1 MAYSHYSLHTT
12 TPVLGVRTEMGMYP
26 TYIPATIRLTKYLA
40 YLLESP
46 NPIIQKAVLLQ
57 RAMASRSKFSW
68 WSNAWRLVADFDIT
82 EATISANNTRS
93 LKDDLQGAY
102 CRWWLKFMAFPTNMP
117 KLRTFWK
124 FHPSFYT
131 APYLNKGPP
140 YLRAQ
145 ALRFRCSNHRLDVEL
160 GRHSHIPLELRTCR
174 FCDSGNI
181 GDEYHAFQC
190 DKFLD
195 LQVHYGI
202 HITSR
207 PQFHSEMQSF
217 QINTQRYITAL
228 MSRIKHR

>member
-1 MAYSHYSLHTT
+1 
-12 TPVLGVRTEMGMYP
+12 MGMYP

-40 YLLESP
+40 YLLDSP

-68 WSNAWRLVADFDIT
+68 WSNAWWLVADFDIT
-82 EATISANNTRS
+82 EATISANNTKS

-102 CRWWLKFMAFPTNMP
+102 RRWWLKFMAVPTNMP
-117 KLRTFWK
+117 KLRTFRK

-160 GRHSHIPLELRTCR
+160 GRHSHIPL
-174 FCDSGNI
+174 
-181 GDEYHAFQC
+181 
-190 DKFLD
+190 D
-195 LQVHYGI
+195 L
-202 HITSR
+202 
-207 PQFHSEMQSF
+207 
-217 QINTQRYITAL
+217 
-228 MSRIKHR
+228 